1 MYQVDISGEFSPTE
15 LSPRGWDARLARQ
28 EVRALGRPPDW
39 GGFVLGDIFDGCFK
53 INKLIKIQPINEA
66 IEIKANQVDT
76 I

>member
-39 GGFVLGDIFDGCFK
+39 GGFGLGDISDGWLK
-53 INKLIKIQPINEA
+53 IKLINEA
-66 IEIKANQVDT
+66 I
-76 I
+76 